1 MTITESRNAAV
12 AEIEEVIGDWAEA
25 LRRKDAARVLAHG
38 TDDCL
43 VFSLAPP
50 LKASDAD
57 AGGPSSGSPRGK
69 DRSASPL
76 RISTFR

>member
-1 MTITESRNAAV
+1 MTITESRSAAV

-38 TDDCL
+38 TEDCL

-50 LKASDAD
+50 SRLPTQMPAAL
-57 AGGPSSGSPRGK
+57 SSGFPRGK
-69 DRSASPL
+69 GRSASPS
-76 RISTFR
+76 RNSTFR

>member
-38 TDDCL
+38 TEDCL

-57 AGGPSSGSPRGK
+57 AGGLSSGFPRGK
-69 DRSASPL
+69 GRSASPS
-76 RISTFR
+76 RSSTFR